1 MMENQNKKNICREEN
16 KDKTTTIE
24 TIDNTLPMN
33 LTTSTLMK
41 TQITHGKHTEDN
53 NINNIKPKTKPH
65 TKTLNQNKITGNNN
79 TQ

>member
-1 MMENQNKKNICREEN
+1 MMKKQNKKNIWREEN
-16 KDKTTTIE
+16 TDKTTTTE
-24 TIDNTLPMN
+24 RIDNTLPMN
-33 LTTSTLMK
+33 PTTSTLMK
-41 TQITHGKHTEDN
+41 TQITHGKHTEDD

>member
-1 MMENQNKKNICREEN
+1 MMKKQNKKNIWREEN
-16 KDKTTTIE
+16 KDKTTTTE

-41 TQITHGKHTEDN
+41 LTHGKNTEVDN
-53 NINNIKPKTKPH
+53 KNNIKPKIKPH

-79 TQ
+79 IQ